1 MAATEIWGELL
12 SDDVKFQD
20 MSKGMSGRSWEAGK
34 ITKYTEAK
42 ELREW
47 DLGQMSQVTFE
58 ISKNN
63 DKKSDRKTEGCEQTN
78 SGNEEK

>member
-1 MAATEIWGELL
+1 M
-12 SDDVKFQD
+12 
-20 MSKGMSGRSWEAGK
+20 
-34 ITKYTEAK
+34 TKYTEAK

-63 DKKSDRKTEGCEQTN
+63 DKKSDRKTEGCEQMN